1 MKVMHVYHLP
11 VYASFQCEDR
21 CRVTSTAPS
30 AATRIPFGM
39 TARLMI
45 CALSLTGLAA
55 CGGGGGGGLAAST
68 TPLQLDNIVDA
79 SAGSGTDANAGG
91 QPGQMGTPTGNV
103 NPDPAFYLDAE
114 LMAGGTPAPL
124 DITRF
129 NHAYARGWT
138 GKNSLVVVADTGIDT
153 DHPDLQANI
162 AGNRDYTGS
171 SQEDE
176 NGHGTH
182 VAGIVAAIRDG
193 QGVHGAAFDAK
204 MLIAKVARQRSYDF
218 GLARAATSWGRDEG
232 AVATN
237 VSAAYLTNRYL
248 DSLLI
253 SRGDGSYFL
262 DHPVYGQEGFYSVT
276 RTAADWHAALGPS
289 QVLVKAAGNDGT
301 AYSVGLN
308 QLATATGTDGKLLL
322 NGQFIVVGNWD
333 AGAGQIRGNRA
344 GHVCTTW
351 TGDSCHDAVPLSSRF
366 IMAPGTSIT
375 STYLDGGYASISGTS
390 MAAPMVSAAI
400 AVLHQMWPHLNGR
413 QLADILL
420 ATADRSVPG
429 YAPHIHGMG
438 LLDMEHATRPVGDVA
453 APQTDTVS
461 GPRAS
466 LVGSAAIAGAGAAAK
481 TALAGVMVLDAFD
494 RDFHVDLGAGI
505 VAHDPRPISSVENGG
520 LVDGYSAHLDPAQR
534 AAVHF
539 TPHDGLVLTAGA
551 GKEAAGFLGNRLSG
565 ILGTID
571 HSYTAYGLASLKHD
585 VGPGRGRLFAQIGG
599 GATYLPAGKA
609 PGLLAG
615 ASTIFSGTATVGASA
630 AVGGGRLALILATP
644 VQITGGNLLYDIPVA
659 RALSGQVAVSRRHL
673 PLRPAEYEHD
683 IGLSFSRNWLD
694 GALQTKGFVELRMNA
709 PAANPHRKGPTTHAG
724 LAMSLTF

>member
-1 MKVMHVYHLP
+1 MHVYHLP

-289 QVLVKAAGNDGT
+289 QVLVKVAGNDGT
-301 AYSVGLN
+301 AYSAGLN
-308 QLATATGTDGKLLL
+308 QLATATGTYGKLLL

-366 IMAPGTSIT
+366 IMALGTSIT

-438 LLDMEHATRPVGDVA
+438 LLDMEHATRPSVMSRHRRPIPYPARGPVLWDRRPSPVPA
-453 APQTDTVS
+453 LRQRQRLQALWCWMRSIATSMLISVPALSRMTHARSAVSRMAGWLMATAPILTRHS
-461 GPRAS
+461 GPRCIS
-466 LVGSAAIAGAGAAAK
+466 HRM
-481 TALAGVMVLDAFD
+481 MV
-494 RDFHVDLGAGI
+494 
-505 VAHDPRPISSVENGG
+505 
-520 LVDGYSAHLDPAQR
+520 
-534 AAVHF
+534 
-539 TPHDGLVLTAGA
+539 
-551 GKEAAGFLGNRLSG
+551 
-565 ILGTID
+565 
-571 HSYTAYGLASLKHD
+571 
-585 VGPGRGRLFAQIGG
+585 
-599 GATYLPAGKA
+599 
-609 PGLLAG
+609 
-615 ASTIFSGTATVGASA
+615 
-630 AVGGGRLALILATP
+630 
-644 VQITGGNLLYDIPVA
+644 
-659 RALSGQVAVSRRHL
+659 
-673 PLRPAEYEHD
+673 
-683 IGLSFSRNWLD
+683 WC
-694 GALQTKGFVELRMNA
+694 
-709 PAANPHRKGPTTHAG
+709 
-724 LAMSLTF
+724 